1 MQQRGTHAWN
11 SMLAAMLWNR
21 VTWLVYAIGEE
32 ITAENAIV
40 GTMKYCMLTQI
51 LGKSVKGQKN
61 LNTTRGDCSALTWFY
76 NLRSLS
82 LVYNLTLH
90 THTVELLTHAL
101 FPSRLLAPG
110 KKSNDRVA
118 KTVLYTTFNII

>member
-1 MQQRGTHAWN
+1 
-11 SMLAAMLWNR
+11 MLWNR

-61 LNTTRGDCSALTWFY
+61 LNTTLGGLF
-76 NLRSLS
+76 SLGMVLQS
-82 LVYNLTLH
+82 QITL
-90 THTVELLTHAL
+90 L
-101 FPSRLLAPG
+101 S
-110 KKSNDRVA
+110 
-118 KTVLYTTFNII
+118 I